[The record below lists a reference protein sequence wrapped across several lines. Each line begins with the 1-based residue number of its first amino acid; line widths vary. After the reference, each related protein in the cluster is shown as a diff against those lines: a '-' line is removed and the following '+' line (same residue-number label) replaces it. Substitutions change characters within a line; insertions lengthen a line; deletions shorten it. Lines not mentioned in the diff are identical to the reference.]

1 MKQKIINIIIAI
13 TLFSGGFVMRN
24 EIEKFT
30 TQTETNLTETIVSTD
45 ELLGITSNID
55 LYYPLTVVVTEVDWQ
70 TNIATAQD
78 RHGNEFFFE
87 SDDAWVGD
95 LYSCIVSDNANG
107 LVTTRFAGELSEYEC
122 QTETVDSVYSLYG
135 RYYTNR
141 TFIDTN
147 GEVWNYQT
155 ESVSGHEV
163 YDGMP
168 ICVGITSEG
177 TETLSDDVIHWA
189 MLDYVT
195 ELQDRCK

>member
-1 MKQKIINIIIAI
+1 MAKLNLMRCTINILIF
-13 TLFSGGFVMRN
+13 TSGLFIGKAMN
-24 EIEKFT
+24 PE
-30 TQTETNLTETIVSTD
+30 TESTPTETIISTD

-55 LYYPLTVVVTEVDWQ
+55 LYYPITVVVTEVENRQ
-70 TNIATAQD
+70 ATAVD

-107 LVTTRFAGELSEYEC
+107 LVTTRFAGELSEYEKY

-135 RYYTNR
+135 RYYTNG
-141 TFIDTN
+141 TFIDEN

-195 ELQDRCK
+195 ELQDR

>member
-1 MKQKIINIIIAI
+1 MGLLAVS
-13 TLFSGGFVMRN
+13 TFACGFFIGKT
-24 EIEKFT
+24 EIPTKDT
-30 TQTETNLTETIVSTD
+30 PTETETIVSTD

-55 LYYPLTVVVTEVDWQ
+55 LYYPITVIVTEVGAEG
-70 TNIATAQD
+70 IATAVD
-78 RHGNEFFFE
+78 RHGNEYQFE

-107 LVTTRFAGELSEYEC
+107 LVTTRFAGELSEY
-122 QTETVDSVYSLYG
+122 QTQTVDSVYSLYG
-135 RYYTNR
+135 RYYLDG
-141 TFIDTN
+141 TFIDEN

-155 ESVSGHEV
+155 ESVSGKEV

-189 MLDYVT
+189 MLDYAT

>member
-1 MKQKIINIIIAI
+1 MKQKIINIILAI
-13 TLFSGGFVMRN
+13 TLFSGGFVVRN

-30 TQTETNLTETIVSTD
+30 TQTDTIVATD
-45 ELLGITSNID
+45 ELLGITTDID
-55 LYYPLTVVVTEVDWQ
+55 LYYPLTVIVTEVDLQ
-70 TNIATAQD
+70 TNIATAVD
-78 RHGNEFFFE
+78 RHGNEWQFE

-107 LVTTRFAGELSEYEC
+107 LVTTRFAGELSEYEKY

-135 RYYTNR
+135 RYYTNG
-141 TFIDTN
+141 TFIDEN

-189 MLDYVT
+189 MLDYAT
-195 ELQDRCK
+195 ELQDK